1 MILSHVR
8 GKKLKVQT
16 HTCHGH
22 GERHRLSI
30 FWINRKQYLHLSTTE
45 ANINN
50 DVFCTSK
57 DSFVSIQ
64 NVLEF

>member
-8 GKKLKVQT
+8 GKKLKRT
-16 HTCHGH
+16 H
-22 GERHRLSI
+22 GERHRLSN
-30 FWINRKQYLHLSTTE
+30 FWINRKQYVHLSTTE

-57 DSFVSIQ
+57 DSIVPIQ
-64 NVLEF
+64 IDLEF

>member
-16 HTCHGH
+16 HTWGTPQIIKFLDKS
-22 GERHRLSI
+22 ETVRT
-30 FWINRKQYLHLSTTE
+30 FVNNRSKH
-45 ANINN
+45 INN

-57 DSFVSIQ
+57 D
-64 NVLEF
+64 